1 MNPNI
6 TEGNVTFQ
14 DFANQAPE
22 GDCSPADCSLSWFW
36 CNAHKES
43 HTGNHCPEGTRET
56 CLDVGPYS
64 TKEEADDFP
73 ENANSHLPT

>member
-6 TEGNVTFQ
+6 TEGNVT
-14 DFANQAPE
+14 
-22 GDCSPADCSLSWFW
+22 WFW

-43 HTGNHCPEGTRET
+43 HTGDYCSKGKPET

-64 TKEEADDFP
+64 TKEDADDFP
-73 ENANSHLPT
+73 ANV